1 MWITA
6 TMSGHNSFKMAC
18 KIPILAAD
26 GPFIFRQLF
35 EKASSTFTYLI
46 GDAKSKQGLLID
58 PVLETAERDAKLV
71 NELGLELRYVIDTH
85 VHADHVTG
93 AASMKKLFGPTC
105 KSVISEASGVKADIM
120 VKAAEVLKCGNIE
133 LECRSTPGHTRGCF
147 TYVLHSARS
156 AFTGDTLLIRGCGR
170 TDFQEGSSEQL
181 YESVHSQIF
190 SLPEDY
196 LLFPAHEYSGRMMT
210 TVAEEKKFNPR
221 LTKSPEEFVE
231 IMKNLNL
238 PYPKQIDRAVPLN
251 LKELKNMNLHANF
264 VQQWSSKFP
273 CSVDSPP
280 QLECLKADQF
290 LTVNDQRIAL
300 EVAQSEV
307 SASIDRLQT
316 TLNQQLFISDYL
328 RNCITKLSAV
338 SRVFNEIENGDEN
351 SGGEESPSLKSD
363 DRQTPPQCD
372 SNSIKTSALNLSVP
386 SPTQAQSLSLIPSFF
401 TSTSPLLSS
410 TSRNLLLH
418 SSLNSQH
425 AKSDSMQVKSEGSPT
440 MEDAVRCMVDDISAA
455 TSKANSSHGHHFHP
469 SNHHQGQQQL
479 PSHLTPPGPPPLPL
493 PSDEFPAN
501 TFNAAR
507 SVAAAVSA
515 ALGFHFPPPDM
526 FNLNPPQPS
535 SQTPSSLSSKINGIP
550 GSPESHNS
558 KSTAE
563 DYASRPYRCAT
574 CGRGFAVKA
583 GLMQHLRTHTDE
595 RPYPCPECGRA
606 FKQKIQLTTHMRVH
620 SGERPYG
627 CRICG
632 KLFRQQSH
640 VVQHLRTHTGE
651 KPHKCTRCNKAFR
664 QKYSLISHQRRMCQS
679 RSSSSSALMAGMTM
693 WIGPGGRA
701 AEKAAAKAAAAALQN
716 GLRTAH
722 SANLPPP
729 PLGNSTSPISL
740 PFSAPQPA
748 SNERNSSPVIPT
760 KMEDRVSSSPASSH
774 GGDVGGSNSSF
785 RHPSPH
791 LKHSP
796 TGGLNS
802 AASSAGRSFHEND
815 YSIATTS
822 STSSYPSPYH
832 SGATDLRMNTGNGGG
847 TSESVFPTRLDD
859 TPSATPMETAGV

>member
-1 MWITA
+1 MI
-6 TMSGHNSFKMAC
+6 KMTS
-18 KIPILAAD
+18 KISILAAG
-26 GPFIFRQLF
+26 GPLIFRQLF
-35 EKASSTFTYLI
+35 EKTSSTFTYLL
-46 GDAKSKQGLLID
+46 GDGTSKQALIID
-58 PVLETAERDAKLV
+58 PVLETAERDARLI
-71 NELGLELRYVIDTH
+71 NELGLDLRYVMDTH

-93 AASMKKLFGPTC
+93 VGMLKRIFGPTC
-105 KSVISEASGVKADIM
+105 KSVIPEVSGGRADIL
-120 VKAAEVLKCGNIE
+120 VRDAEVLKCGNIE
-133 LECRSTPGHTRGCF
+133 LDCHTNGCF

-156 AFTGDTLLIRGCGR
+156 AFTGDALLIRGCGR
-170 TDFQEGSSEQL
+170 TDFQEGSPERL
-181 YESVHSQIF
+181 YESVHSKIL

-196 LLFPAHEYSGRMMT
+196 LLFPAHEYAGRMMT
-210 TVAEEKKFNPR
+210 TVAEEKKFNP
-221 LTKSPEEFVE
+221 
-231 IMKNLNL
+231 
-238 PYPKQIDRAVPLN
+238 
-251 LKELKNMNLHANF
+251 
-264 VQQWSSKFP
+264 SKFP
-273 CSVDSPP
+273 CSMDSPP

-290 LTVNDQRIAL
+290 HTVNDQRIAL

-307 SASIDRLQT
+307 SASIDRLQN

-338 SRVFNEIENGDEN
+338 SRVFSEIENGDEN
-351 SGGEESPSLKSD
+351 SGGEEPPSLKSD

-372 SNSIKTSALNLSVP
+372 SNSTTTSALNLSVP
-386 SPTQAQSLSLIPSFF
+386 SPTHTQSLSLIPSFF
-401 TSTSPLLSS
+401 NSTSPLLSS

-418 SSLNSQH
+418 SSLNSQS
-425 AKSDSMQVKSEGSPT
+425 AKSDSMQVKSEGSPGSQRITPTT
-440 MEDAVRCMVDDISAA
+440 MENAVRCMVDDISAA
-455 TSKANSSHGHHFHP
+455 TSKVNSSHGHHFHS
-469 SNHHQGQQQL
+469 SNHQQGQQQL
-479 PSHLTPPGPPPLPL
+479 PSHLTPPGPPPLSL
-493 PSDEFPAN
+493 PSDDFPAN

-526 FNLNPPQPS
+526 FNLNPPQSS
-535 SQTPSSLSSKINGIP
+535 SQTPSSLSSKHNGIP

-563 DYASRPYRCAT
+563 DYASRPYRCTT

-722 SANLPPP
+722 STNLLPPP
-729 PLGNSTSPISL
+729 PLGNCTSPISL

-748 SNERNSSPVIPT
+748 SNERNSSPVVST

-774 GGDVGGSNSSF
+774 GGDVGGNSNSF
-785 RHPSPH
+785 RQPSPH

-802 AASSAGRSFHEND
+802 ASSSAGRSFHEND

-832 SGATDLRMNTGNGGG
+832 SGATDLRMNTGNGGA
-847 TSESVFPTRLDD
+847 TSESAFPTRLDN